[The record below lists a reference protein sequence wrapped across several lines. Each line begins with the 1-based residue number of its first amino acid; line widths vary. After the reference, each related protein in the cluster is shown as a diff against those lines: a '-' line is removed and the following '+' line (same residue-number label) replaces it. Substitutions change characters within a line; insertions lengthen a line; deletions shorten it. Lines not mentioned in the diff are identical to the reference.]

1 MISQEARRHANA
13 APAPAPT
20 LTAVSAPRRP
30 AWPTQRT
37 QADRIPSTART
48 APPPDSVEPRP
59 GPSRVRHVRRALGFN
74 AGIASA
80 VWICWLLV
88 GQNHAIES
96 LRRHWSVTVT
106 MVFGS
111 LVGGGTSEG
120 GGGVAFPVFTKVLHI
135 PAGDARIFTYAV
147 QSVGM
152 TAASL
157 TILYMRVPI
166 ERRFLLLAAP
176 AGVVGVVSGTTLLA
190 SSMQPA
196 TIRIGFTTLLTSLA
210 LALLILHLRR
220 IDDRNERLTL
230 FGGREK
236 AVIAAVGF
244 AGGLVSAMVGVG
256 ENTVAF
262 FVMVM
267 LFRISEKI
275 ATPTTVILMAIV
287 SLAASCTH
295 AFVLHDLAGPIPGY
309 WLAAVPVVVVGA
321 PAGAVICSK
330 MSRRTIRLILI
341 TLIAADLASTAVLVP
356 IPAPT
361 LACCLGFLGAAAIGC
376 RLMTRVDRYR
386 PAPPT
391 DAGSATPTGTAL
403 II

>member
-1 MISQEARRHANA
+1 
-13 APAPAPT
+13 
-20 LTAVSAPRRP
+20 
-30 AWPTQRT
+30 
-37 QADRIPSTART
+37 
-48 APPPDSVEPRP
+48 
-59 GPSRVRHVRRALGFN
+59 
-74 AGIASA
+74 
-80 VWICWLLV
+80 
-88 GQNHAIES
+88 
-96 LRRHWSVTVT
+96 

-120 GGGVAFPVFTKVLHI
+120 GGAVAFPVFTKVLHI

-176 AGVVGVVSGTTLLA
+176 AGVVGIVSGTTLLA
-190 SSMQPA
+190 PSMQPA

-230 FGGREK
+230 FGSREK
-236 AVIAAVGF
+236 AIVVAAGF

-256 ENTVAF
+256 ENTVTF

-267 LFRISEKI
+267 LFRVSEKV
-275 ATPTTVILMAIV
+275 ATPTTVILMAVV

-295 AFVLHDLAGPIPGY
+295 AFVLHDLADPIPGY

-330 MSRRTIRLILI
+330 MPRRTIRLILI
-341 TLIAADLASTAVLVP
+341 TLIAVDLASTVVLVP

-361 LACCLGFLGAAAIGC
+361 LAYCLGFLGAAVIGC
-376 RLMTRVDRYR
+376 HLMTRVDRYR
-386 PAPPT
+386 PDTPAA
-391 DAGSATPTGTAL
+391 AGNAAQARTP
-403 II
+403 